1 MEENNINRNSKN
13 KSPKSPRNKIRLSNI
28 EENREDESLYSF
40 PEVKSPPI
48 LARNKS
54 KSIYHTKKQTI
65 INKKKSHSGAKRVT
79 LSSKNTSNLNNGI
92 GGFILKK

>member
-28 EENREDESLYSF
+28 EENREDESF
-40 PEVKSPPI
+40 HEVKSPPI
-48 LARNKS
+48 LTRNKS
-54 KSIYHTKKQTI
+54 KSIYHSKKKTI

-79 LSSKNTSNLNNGI
+79 LSSKNTSNLNDGI